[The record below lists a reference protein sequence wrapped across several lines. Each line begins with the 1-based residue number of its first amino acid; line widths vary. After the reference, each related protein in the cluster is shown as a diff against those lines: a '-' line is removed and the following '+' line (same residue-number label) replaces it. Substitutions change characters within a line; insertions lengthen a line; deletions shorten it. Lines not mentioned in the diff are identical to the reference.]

1 MIETEYCPLA
11 ATLAAQL
18 REEREALITRWLGRI
33 ADRVEI
39 PPSQV
44 FPTEELLDHVPIL
57 IDGIAKYI
65 EDPADEIT
73 TEAPVVAK
81 AMELGELRYSQGF
94 DAYQILKEYEILGGV
109 LFHFLVTTVDEI
121 QQDCTRGELL
131 TCAHRLFRAISV
143 IQQYTTVHFLQRADE
158 RVRERENRLR
168 SFNRAVSHELKNRL
182 GSVGGA
188 AEILNESWIA
198 EAPDQVAKFSSIITR
213 NVTSMRET
221 LESLIELTKMDI
233 GIAEGR
239 NITFPDAAAE
249 AVRELREFAFSRG
262 VKVEIADDLPR
273 VEVPAAVVEL
283 ALANYISNAIKYRKP
298 GEKLCWVR
306 IEAEIHPAE
315 DSAPSLIVRVRDNGL
330 GVPEEAR
337 SALFTRFFRAH
348 ESVTG
353 EEGSG
358 LGLSI
363 VKEAV
368 EASGGRAWAEFPDDG
383 SVFAFSIP
391 DRKDAVQRGRGGRG
405 DG

>member
-18 REEREALITRWLGRI
+18 REEREGLVTRWLERI

-39 PPSQV
+39 PASQV

-57 IDGIAKYI
+57 IDGIANYI

-73 TEAPVVAK
+73 AEAPVVAK
-81 AMELGELRYSQGF
+81 AMELGELRHAQGF

-121 QQDCTRGELL
+121 EQECTRGELL

-143 IQQYTTVHFLQRADE
+143 IQQYTTVNFLQRADE

-182 GSVGGA
+182 GAVGGA
-188 AEILNESWIA
+188 ADILSESWVGGK
-198 EAPDQVAKFSSIITR
+198 PDQVAKFSSIITR
-213 NVTSMRET
+213 NVGSMRET
-221 LESLIELTKMDI
+221 LESLIELTKMDV

-239 NITFPDAAAE
+239 NITLPEAAAE
-249 AVRELREFAFSRG
+249 AVRELREFALSRH
-262 VKVEIADDLPR
+262 VEVEIADDMPR

-283 ALANYISNAIKYRKP
+283 ALANYISNAIKYRNP
-298 GEKLCWVR
+298 DAGECWVR
-306 IEAEIHPAE
+306 IDAEIRRVE
-315 DSAPSLIVRVRDNGL
+315 DGSASLIVRVRDNGL
-330 GVPEEAR
+330 GVPEEAH
-337 SALFTRFFRAH
+337 ADLFNRFFRAH
-348 ESVTG
+348 ETVTG

-368 EASGGRAWAEFPDDG
+368 EAAGGRAWAEFPDQG
-383 SVFAFSIP
+383 SVFAFSLP
-391 DRKDAVQRGRGGRG
+391 DRKDASHFKG
-405 DG
+405 DPIGS